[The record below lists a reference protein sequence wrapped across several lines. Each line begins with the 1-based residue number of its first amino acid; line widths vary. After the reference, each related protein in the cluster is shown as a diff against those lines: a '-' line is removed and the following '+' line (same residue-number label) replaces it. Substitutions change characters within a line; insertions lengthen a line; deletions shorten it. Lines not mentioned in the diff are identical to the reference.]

1 MDKLETPQPFL
12 LKGNLS
18 QGWELWLKQFY
29 ITATEKVGKKDKVKT
44 SVLLI
49 NDICLRIDKACV
61 IFLKLFINFPCWQI
75 TAR

>member
-12 LKGNLS
+12 LKGSLS

-49 NDICLRIDKACV
+49 NNICL
-61 IFLKLFINFPCWQI
+61 
-75 TAR
+75 